1 MRDSGQRKPTGLH
14 KCTEEYVMHYM
25 HASRIKN
32 AWDILTSSQNHC
44 TSIYFLHFQ
53 HCSAHIPWRHWF
65 TILQQI
71 LHNVQ
76 FPPSFLH
83 YSESFPSF
91 LLVIYL
97 TLSLFYTFLNYFIFS
112 LAFFFQF
119 PYTFKHGV
127 KHSALRGKFSIIKKE
142 LNQRSMTHEQSGTDQ
157 KI

>member
-1 MRDSGQRKPTGLH
+1 MIPVSVSRLDCRDT
-14 KCTEEYVMHYM
+14 
-25 HASRIKN
+25 
-32 AWDILTSSQNHC
+32 QNHC
-44 TSIYFLHFQ
+44 NPTHLLHFQ
-53 HCSAHIPWRHWF
+53 YYFAHIPRRHWL

-76 FPPSFLH
+76 FLLTFALFRIISFIFTRYL
-83 YSESFPSF
+83 FNI
-91 LLVIYL
+91 VIILY
-97 TLSLFYTFLNYFIFS
+97 FLNYFIFP

>member
-1 MRDSGQRKPTGLH
+1 MRDSGQRKPVGLQRYTESLQSNISFAFSALFRAYSTTPLVCH
-14 KCTEEYVMHYM
+14 LAANLAQCTIPLHFC
-25 HASRIKN
+25 I
-32 AWDILTSSQNHC
+32 IQNH
-44 TSIYFLHFQ
+44 FLH
-53 HCSAHIPWRHWF
+53 
-65 TILQQI
+65 
-71 LHNVQ
+71 
-76 FPPSFLH
+76 
-83 YSESFPSF
+83 F

-97 TLSLFYTFLNYFIFS
+97 TLSLFYIFLNYFIFS

>member
-1 MRDSGQRKPTGLH
+1 
-14 KCTEEYVMHYM
+14 
-25 HASRIKN
+25 
-32 AWDILTSSQNHC
+32 
-44 TSIYFLHFQ
+44 
-53 HCSAHIPWRHWF
+53 
-65 TILQQI
+65 

-76 FPPSFLH
+76 FLLAFALFRIISFIFTRYL
-83 YSESFPSF
+83 FNI
-91 LLVIYL
+91 VIILYFFE
-97 TLSLFYTFLNYFIFS
+97 LFYFS

>member
-1 MRDSGQRKPTGLH
+1 MAPLVYHLAANLAQ
-14 KCTEEYVMHYM
+14 CT
-25 HASRIKN
+25 I
-32 AWDILTSSQNHC
+32 
-44 TSIYFLHFQ
+44 
-53 HCSAHIPWRHWF
+53 
-65 TILQQI
+65 
-71 LHNVQ
+71 
-76 FPPSFLH
+76 PPSFLH
-83 YSESFPSF
+83 YSELFHSF

-97 TLSLFYTFLNYFIFS
+97 TLSLFYIFLNYFVFS

>member
-1 MRDSGQRKPTGLH
+1 MHRRICHALH
-14 KCTEEYVMHYM
+14 ACISHQKCLGHSYIISESLHLHIFFAFSTLFRAYSMAPLVCHL
-25 HASRIKN
+25 AVN
-32 AWDILTSSQNHC
+32 LAQC
-44 TSIYFLHFQ
+44 TI
-53 HCSAHIPWRHWF
+53 
-65 TILQQI
+65 
-71 LHNVQ
+71 
-76 FPPSFLH
+76 FPPFLH
-83 YSESFPSF
+83 YTESFLSF

-97 TLSLFYTFLNYFIFS
+97 TLSLFYIFLNYFIFS